1 MAVPRV
7 HLFVCANRREGSPLG
22 PGCGPRGDALYD
34 ALKREVGRRG
44 LVASAWITK
53 THCLGICPKA
63 GATVAS
69 VCGGEAIHADVEP
82 GDAAALLDR
91 TIARAA
97 EAGGA
102 ERSADRATE
111 VEGHGADGAGVS
123 WEAVETELTAAEELQ
138 RTKVAALAR
147 RLRPNLTAED
157 LLNPHDFPELDD
169 PDWHY
174 ADGILTG
181 IQSVAT
187 ALRAMRKREENR

>member
-1 MAVPRV
+1 MRDVAVPRV

-22 PGCGPRGDALYD
+22 PGCGTRGDALYD
-34 ALKREVGRRG
+34 ALKREVAERR
-44 LVASAWITK
+44 LVAQAWITK

-82 GDAAALLDR
+82 SDAAALLDR
-91 TIARAA
+91 ALARADA
-97 EAGGA
+97 PRIPDEPRVA
-102 ERSADRATE
+102 
-111 VEGHGADGAGVS
+111 
-123 WEAVETELTAAEELQ
+123 WEAVETELAAAEELQ

-147 RLRPNLTAED
+147 RLRPNLTGED
-157 LLNPHDFPELDD
+157 LLNPHDFPELND